1 MKKMDRMKTIQLII
15 FAVLAV
21 LSVYFLLINP
31 TAGSI
36 AADVP
41 QVKAVCIMLW
51 LALILSFVFIFLDFT
66 VYGKVASERKHLKAE
81 IHSDR
86 LSKIANRASCDQEIE
101 KYASAPLPENF
112 VCVMLE
118 LSNIKKI
125 NEEYGRD
132 EGNTAIQNFAIIIHM
147 AASGSCFVGR
157 NGGNRYLAF
166 FPDAG
171 GKDVDVFLH
180 RITSK
185 VKEYNEDKTHAS
197 LKLGYGQASVK
208 ADSQT
213 DIHSLV
219 ALADQRVKAE
229 TV

>member
-15 FAVLAV
+15 FAVLAA

-66 VYGKVASERKHLKAE
+66 VYGRVANERKHLKAE

-101 KYASAPLPENF
+101 KYASAPLPGNF

-125 NEEYGRD
+125 NEDSGRD

-147 AASGSCFVGR
+147 AASGNCFVGR

-166 FPDAG
+166 FPDSN
-171 GKDVDVFLH
+171 GKDVDVFLRH
-180 RITSK
+180 ITSK
-185 VKEYNEDKTHAS
+185 VKEYNEDGSHAS
-197 LKLGYGQASVK
+197 LELGYGRASVSEDGK
-208 ADSQT
+208 T
-213 DIHSLV
+213 DVHELV
-219 ALADQRVKAE
+219 ALADQRVKAKAL
-229 TV
+229 

>member
-1 MKKMDRMKTIQLII
+1 MKKMDRMKTIQLVI

-21 LSVYFLLINP
+21 LSIYFLLINP
-31 TAGSI
+31 SVGSI

-51 LALILSFVFIFLDFT
+51 LSLILSFLFIFLDFT
-66 VYGKVASERKHLKAE
+66 VYGKVASERRHLKAE

-125 NEEYGRD
+125 NEESGRD

-147 AASGSCFVGR
+147 AASGNCFVGR

-166 FPDAG
+166 FPESN
-171 GKDVDVFLH
+171 GKDVENFLH
-180 RITSK
+180 RITAK
-185 VKEYNEDKTHAS
+185 VKEYNTDSSHAS
-197 LKLGYGQASVK
+197 LGLGYGMSSVK
-208 ADSQT
+208 EDGKT
-213 DIHSLV
+213 DIHELV